1 MIWKSNSSKR
11 LYLLLTNFIYSC
23 KCKRRRRVEEE
34 RNEIKG
40 DILIST
46 LNCTITELAL

>member
-1 MIWKSNSSKR
+1 
-11 LYLLLTNFIYSC
+11 
-23 KCKRRRRVEEE
+23 VEEE

-46 LNCTITELAL
+46 LNCTITELALWSWGFQKYFILFLLPKKLLLEAHK